1 MAKPAVLITGASRGI
16 GRALAERFIAA
27 GCQVAGCS
35 RKEPE
40 TPLDGYRHFC
50 LDVADEKAVKKLF
63 ADLRKEFGGLD
74 ILINNAGVASMNHS
88 LLTPLSTVE
97 RVFKTNVE
105 GTFLFCR
112 EAAKTMKNAGRGRI
126 VNLTTVAV
134 PLRLEGESVYAAS
147 KAAVESLTQI
157 LALEFAPF
165 GVTVNAVGPTP
176 VKDGGLID
184 SVPREKIDQLLAR
197 QAIPRMATFDDVYNV
212 VEFFC
217 REESDFITG
226 QIVYLGGV

>member
-1 MAKPAVLITGASRGI
+1 MAKPSALITGASRGI
-16 GRALAERFIAA
+16 GRALAERFVSA
-27 GCQVAGCS
+27 GHRVAGCS

-40 TPLDGYRHFC
+40 RPLDGCRHFC
-50 LDVADEKAVKKLF
+50 LDVSDEKAVKKLF
-63 ADLRKEFGGLD
+63 SEVRKEFGGLD
-74 ILINNAGVASMNHS
+74 VLINNAGVASMNHS

-97 RVFKTNVE
+97 RIFRTNVA

-112 EAAKTMKNAGRGRI
+112 EAAKLMKNAGRGRI
-126 VNLTTVAV
+126 VNLSTVAV
-134 PLRLEGESVYAAS
+134 PLRVEGESVYAAS
-147 KAAVESLTQI
+147 KAAVESLTQV
-157 LALEFAPF
+157 LAREFAPF

-176 VKDGGLID
+176 VTEGGLIEN
-184 SVPREKIDQLLAR
+184 VPRDKIDQLLAR

-217 REESDFITG
+217 REESDFVTG